1 MRLRRE
7 HARPARSDR
16 PVVPDPRHLP
26 AFGGRE
32 MEQERTGYPNWKE
45 IMDSE
50 TFAAYESGCTCWRLV
65 DQYVGWVEQ
74 PTEMLDRFLNMS
86 YGKHPL
92 LIIRIVDSDSDVLRI
107 PRGYEHAAEVVN
119 LRTHPEIEMLV
130 IINEG
135 MYGKYTNGSKR
146 LKPSDYCKRELGMKQ
161 VKSRAWLERY
171 WAASGFREPASCGA
185 PADCQHGA
193 HLVEDASLVLLR
205 CLHVLIPESQGDL
218 SLRRHADPVFHKTS
232 QTGPVPFALI
242 PDEAPLCTTRSK
254 NVRHVAH
261 AVKSRVR
268 TIMLDRR
275 VYRVAMQAK
284 GGR

>member
-1 MRLRRE
+1 MFDSVRYRMYAAVDDAIVPSGLLARISFEECDDDIAYRVDVLEPFDLRVVEDEAGCFDPAKPVGTPPVWLLVRGDE
-7 HARPARSDR
+7 APRPGMPCLTLAVTALDG
-16 PVVPDPRHLP
+16 V
-26 AFGGRE
+26 
-32 MEQERTGYPNWKE
+32 N
-45 IMDSE
+45 
-50 TFAAYESGCTCWRLV
+50 ESGEV
-65 DQYVGWVEQ
+65 
-74 PTEMLDRFLNMS
+74 
-86 YGKHPL
+86 
-92 LIIRIVDSDSDVLRI
+92 
-107 PRGYEHAAEVVN
+107 HAAEVVN